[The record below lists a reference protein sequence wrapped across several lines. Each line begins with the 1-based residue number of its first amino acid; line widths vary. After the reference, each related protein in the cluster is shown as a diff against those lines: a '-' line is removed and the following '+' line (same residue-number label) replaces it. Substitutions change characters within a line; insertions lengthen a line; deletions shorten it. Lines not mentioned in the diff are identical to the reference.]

1 VVFEVTCRRLKRN
14 LRVRPNRVKLD
25 GMSSTT
31 KKRKPN
37 ATETSRIQQAE
48 DLKAP
53 RDTRSAHREY
63 SGIVLDGYD
72 RAASRAMLHAVGFTS
87 EDFKKS
93 QVGIASTWN
102 MVTPCNMHID
112 KLAQEACKGVDDA
125 NGKGVIFGCLGISD
139 GISMGTEG
147 MKYSLVSR

>member
-1 VVFEVTCRRLKRN
+1 
-14 LRVRPNRVKLD
+14 
-25 GMSSTT
+25 MSSST
-31 KKRKPN
+31 KNNTKGRKPN

-72 RAASRAMLHAVGFTS
+72 RAASRAMLHAVGFSS

-112 KLAQEACKGVDDA
+112 KLARDACSGVDA
-125 NGKGVIFGCLGISD
+125 AGGKGVIFGCLGISGRHFD
-139 GISMGTEG
+139 GHRRHEVFARIARS
-147 MKYSLVSR
+147 YRRLD